1 MVNDKEEQVVR
12 AAFDVFIRYGYKRVT
27 MADLAEAAQMSRPAL
42 YLVFPSKEKIF
53 IEVVRQMTAENLEK
67 IRSAISPLQ
76 TVDEKLAHAFEIWCV
91 GPYELMRTSPDAADL
106 YVSVKE
112 FAAEV
117 IKKSALDFEALLVE
131 ILEPAVGKKSKSTLS
146 APELARLMR
155 TSLKGF
161 NMSADNATELRQLLA
176 DMRKLVLAGL

>member
-1 MVNDKEEQVVR
+1 MANDKEEQVVR
-12 AAFDVFIRYGYKRVT
+12 AAVDVFIRYGYKRVT

-53 IEVVRQMTAENLEK
+53 IEVVRQMASDNLKK
-67 IRSAISPLQ
+67 IREGIGPLK
-76 TVDEKLAHAFEIWCV
+76 TVDERLEYAFEVWCV
-91 GPYELMRTSPDAADL
+91 GPYEMMRASPDAADL

-117 IKKSALDFEALLVE
+117 IKKSALDFEALLAE
-131 ILEPAVGKKSKSTLS
+131 ILAPAVRKKSKATLS

-161 NMSADNATELRQLLA
+161 NMSAEDAAELRQLLA
-176 DMRKLVLAGL
+176 DMRKLVLASL

>member
-1 MVNDKEEQVVR
+1 MASEKEEQVVR

-67 IRSAISPLQ
+67 IRTAIGPLK
-76 TVDEKLAHAFEIWCV
+76 TVDEKLACALEVWCV
-91 GPYELMRTSPDAADL
+91 GPYELMRASPDAADL

-117 IKKSALDFEALLVE
+117 VKKSALDFEALLVE
-131 ILEPAVGKKSKSTLS
+131 ILEPAVRKKAKPKLS
-146 APELARLMR
+146 APELARLLR
-155 TSLKGF
+155 TSSKGF
-161 NMSADNATELRQLLA
+161 NLWAENTAELRQLLG
-176 DMRKLVLAGL
+176 DMRKLVLTAL